1 MLLSKYL
8 SGSAKFLNKS
18 EIFTMNTK
26 IFKLIMENLEESLN
40 LPKYDQI
47 RKGLS
52 EQTVVQDL
60 PWTPARY
67 EKFKTKIEQ
76 TLDLPCDFIGS
87 VKQIVDDLDIR
98 YSNRFFGEI
107 WKPHTEDYSYTGW
120 KLVEEVNALKP
131 KAVLDVGCGYNQFKD
146 RIPNL
151 VGIDPYNNCADYQV
165 DILEFAAV
173 KESFDVIMALGSINF
188 NSKEDIEL
196 RLANCVKLLAP
207 NGKMFF
213 RVNPGIQHVKGPWV
227 DVFPWS
233 FEFAHEFA
241 KKFNLNLETFK
252 KDANSRLYF
261 VYHKTT

>member
-120 KLVEEVNALKP
+120 KLVEEVNTLKP